1 MMLLSRLLMISF
13 LILSRLVL
21 LLYPLTHSACGRL
34 PRDSFFRERVWHLY
48 HESPY
53 EDGIGKEHWFE
64 NGVKELR
71 PGLHGLLQDSLT
83 ASTCSSIWYSV
94 YFP

>member
-1 MMLLSRLLMISF
+1 MMLLPRLLMISF

-21 LLYPLTHSACGRL
+21 LFYPLRHSACGRL
-34 PRDSFFRERVWHLY
+34 HRDSFFREHVWHLY
-48 HESPY
+48 HDRPY

-71 PGLHGLLQDSLT
+71 PGLHGDAVVCTRGTKGWLT
-83 ASTCSSIWYSV
+83 ARLSDS
-94 YFP
+94 

>member
-34 PRDSFFRERVWHLY
+34 PRYSFFRERVWHLY

-53 EDGIGKEHWFE
+53 EDGIGKQRWFK

-71 PGLHGLLQDSLT
+71 PGLHGDAVVCTRGTKGWLT
-83 ASTCSSIWYSV
+83 ARLSDS
-94 YFP
+94 